1 MNAKLQ
7 GQVRFGVALFLAAA
21 ATAALPLPARAAGEP
36 ELASL
41 LPRQAAIVLETG
53 GRSLGDG
60 ELVRLVLPPEVLEL
74 SNPDLSDLRIFD
86 RRGREV
92 PYLIHQGPAA
102 DTEVEVEQR
111 FQPRLLKVE
120 LATHGGENGVPRQV
134 VETYELTVPDEPP
147 EGGFWELVVETPRRQ
162 FVRRVEVAARH
173 GGARGGVEEVLVE
186 GDSVFR
192 LETPP
197 RERLRLA
204 LPGLTS
210 ERAWDRLVVTLQG
223 EDAHGLAP
231 NFRFESTRTVASG
244 NEVEVPLTLVES
256 REEPGR
262 TVLEVERPRGLV
274 PDRLRLAT
282 ASPAFHWAVQVWDEG
297 PGGGEEAL
305 ARGRVFRLGNT
316 ARNMLRLALP
326 RGDQLRV
333 VIEHGDGPPPEAP
346 RVVALLRRPALVFP
360 APGAGSE
367 GAGADGTGGV
377 LRFGARRVT
386 APHYGLEAL
395 LPALGVPL
403 AGTAARLAEDVWDPE
418 RLIPARL
425 GPVGFNPV
433 FDPAPALAFALH
445 PGAAINPRR
454 FSYRR
459 QLTVPD
465 AAEGLH
471 HLRLGLDDLA
481 RLRPDLDD
489 LRIAG
494 TGEHQWA
501 YLLETEAD
509 HLVRPLGVE
518 GPTTRDG
525 RSRYRLTLPVQP
537 ARADR
542 LALDTELPFFDRA
555 YELSGQPPGTA
566 EMERLS
572 SGRLRRDL
580 GDPRPVTLA
589 LPARRFT
596 ELELF
601 VEDGDDAP
609 LVWSRAEARF
619 PVPEVY
625 FAAPEGS
632 YQLLVGSPDEEA
644 PRYELERVRGVVL
657 SVRSTEVEA
666 GPLEPNPA
674 YRASLGWT
682 TSAGLQH
689 LLLWGAVLL
698 AVVLL
703 TVLTLRLAR
712 GEGEES

>member
-1 MNAKLQ
+1 MR
-7 GQVRFGVALFLAAA
+7 GGIPHALAVLLPVLAALPPSVHAAA
-21 ATAALPLPARAAGEP
+21 AP

-41 LPRQAAIVLETG
+41 LPRQAEIFLETADRPPG
-53 GRSLGDG
+53 NG
-60 ELVRLVLPPEVLEL
+60 ELARLLLPPQVLEL

-102 DTEVEVEQR
+102 DTEVAVEQR

-120 LATHGGENGVPRQV
+120 LATRGGENGVPRQV

-147 EGGFWELVVETPRRQ
+147 EGGFWELVVETPRRR

-223 EDAHGLAP
+223 EDAQDLAP
-231 NFRFESTRTVASG
+231 DFRFESTRALASG
-244 NEVEVPLTLVES
+244 DEVEVPLALVES

-282 ASPAFHWAVQVWDEG
+282 ASPAFHWAVRVWDEG
-297 PGGGEEAL
+297 PGGGEGAL
-305 ARGRVFRLGNT
+305 ARGRVFRLGDT
-316 ARNMLRLALP
+316 ARDVLRLALP

-360 APGAGSE
+360 APDAGSE
-367 GAGADGTGGV
+367 GAEAYEAGV

-386 APHYGLEAL
+386 APHYGLDAL

-403 AGTAARLAEDVWDPE
+403 TGTAARLAEDVWDPE

-425 GPVGFNPV
+425 GPVGLNPV

-445 PGAAINPRR
+445 PGAAIDPRR
-454 FSYRR
+454 FSHRR
-459 QLTVPD
+459 RLAVPD

-481 RLRPDLDD
+481 RLRPDLAD

-509 HLVRPLGVE
+509 HRVRPLGVE

-542 LALDTELPFFDRA
+542 LVLDTEVAFFDRA
-555 YELSGQPPGTA
+555 YELSGKPPGTA

-572 SGRLRRDL
+572 SGRLRRVL
-580 GDPRPVTLA
+580 GDPRPVV
-589 LPARRFT
+589 LPLPPRRFT
-596 ELELF
+596 ELELL

-632 YQLLVGSPDEEA
+632 YELLVGNPEEEA
-644 PRYELERVRGVVL
+644 PSYELARVRGVVL

-674 YRASLGWT
+674 YRASLGWA

-712 GEGEES
+712 GEGEEG